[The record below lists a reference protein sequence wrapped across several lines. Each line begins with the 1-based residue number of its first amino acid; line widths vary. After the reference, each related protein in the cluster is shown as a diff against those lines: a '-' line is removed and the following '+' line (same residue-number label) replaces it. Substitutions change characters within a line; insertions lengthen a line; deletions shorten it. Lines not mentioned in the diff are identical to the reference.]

1 MYGSSAM
8 FIRYDSES
16 ANTPAGASQADAA
29 REFLFFG
36 DAESDYRP
44 KDEDNVSADH
54 QVHAKECNEAIWTEA
69 AESWDA
75 GRLGAVFVSGSP
87 QSGLVHAVQT
97 AQAVQAV
104 HTVQPSWPVWSYQC
118 AIVRA
123 YER

>member
-75 GRLGAVFVSGSP
+75 GRLGAVFVSGLSRYN
-87 QSGLVHAVQT
+87 LVQALQAIQAVQMV
-97 AQAVQAV
+97 QPVQAV
-104 HTVQPSWPVWSYQC
+104 H
-118 AIVRA
+118 II
-123 YER
+123 